1 MAGEQSS
8 DSFSVLL
15 SLHQFSFF
23 CMSSLSSGHMACL
36 CEGTFPFRGS
46 LVISVWSRWHAASH
60 HPLGANKKRR
70 RCTEALDSESPLVHS
85 TQITKLAGSE
95 PDLDRTA
102 EEADLICL
110 LADGSPI
117 THSHPPASHVG
128 MEQPPTARLE
138 RACRRRR
145 RWLLLNMKC
154 RSVGMS
160 RLFGSGEARMIDS
173 PIWVI
178 NRGAFYHIHVCF
190 RHSVKIWSSSLAL
203 THLMYYMMPRF
214 IPLIYTIRW

>member
-1 MAGEQSS
+1 
-8 DSFSVLL
+8 
-15 SLHQFSFF
+15 
-23 CMSSLSSGHMACL
+23 MSSLSSGHMACL
-36 CEGTFPFRGS
+36 CEGTFPFQGS

-60 HPLGANKKRR
+60 HPLGANKKRH

-85 TQITKLAGSE
+85 TQITELAGSE
-95 PDLDRTA
+95 PDLDGRA

-128 MEQPPTARLE
+128 MERPPTARLE

-160 RLFGSGEARMIDS
+160 RLFGSGEAHMIDS
-173 PIWVI
+173 PIRVI
-178 NRGAFYHIHVCF
+178 SRGAFYHIHVCF
-190 RHSVKIWSSSLAL
+190 RRSVKSWSSNLAFA
-203 THLMYYMMPRF
+203 HLMYNMMPRF
-214 IPLIYTIRW
+214 IPLIYTISW